1 MEEIVI
7 GLSLGLVIG
16 MTLAIMGAGGSI
28 LAVPALI
35 FAADLPVREA
45 SGTALLIVVGAALIG
60 GIARWRAGIARVD
73 IAVTF
78 GLTGVAGAFLG
89 AWLNQRASEDLIII
103 LLAIVMLVAALR
115 MAQGRVDGSATEE
128 RQRIA
133 GARLGLVLVLGTG
146 LGVMTGFFGVGGGF
160 LIVPVLVLV
169 LRLPMSWAVGTSLLV
184 ISFNATA
191 GLAGHLTF
199 GEVDFGAG
207 MPALI
212 GAALGAVTGSR
223 VGQRIK
229 ESWLRSAFTLLL
241 GVVAIVL
248 LIQRPS

>member
-7 GLSLGLVIG
+7 GLSLGLLIG

-35 FAADLPVREA
+35 FAADLSIREA
-45 SGTALLIVVGAALIG
+45 SGTALLIVAGAALVG
-60 GIARWRAGIARVD
+60 GFTRWRAGVARVD

-78 GLTGVAGAFLG
+78 GLTGIAGAFLG
-89 AWLNQRASEDLIII
+89 AWLNQQASEDVIII
-103 LLAIVMLVAALR
+103 LLAIVMLIAALR
-115 MAQGRVDGSATEE
+115 MAQGRVDESASEE
-128 RQRIA
+128 HKHIA
-133 GARLGLVLVLGTG
+133 GARLALALVVGVG

-160 LIVPVLVLV
+160 LIVPALVLV
-169 LRLPMSWAVGTSLLV
+169 LRLPMGWAVGTSLLV

-191 GLAGHLTF
+191 GLAGHLAF
-199 GEVDFGAG
+199 GEVNFGAG
-207 MPALI
+207 TPALI
-212 GAALGAVTGSR
+212 GAALGAGLGSR
-223 VGQRIK
+223 FGQRIK

-241 GVVAIVL
+241 VVVAIVL